1 MATIPDPDHAG
12 HRPDLSVL
20 QALLFD
26 LDGVI
31 TRTATLHAA
40 AWKRLLDDF
49 MERWEAQNNRQCAP
63 FAQPEDYLRHIDG
76 KRRYDG
82 VDAFLRSRAIE
93 LPWGQPA
100 DSPATVTVCGVG
112 NAKNRYFAE
121 LLTQRGL
128 DVYDDA
134 VALIHA
140 ARARGLKLAVVSA
153 SENCRAILTQ
163 VGLLDQFD
171 TIVSGTEAA
180 QLGLAGKPQP
190 DTYLK
195 ASELLGSHPP
205 TPTFWRMRSPAST
218 PGEPA
223 SSASWSASTGEPAPI
238 SRAPARTSSAPIFHS
253 SSEATIRAASLSGAV
268 AGSALD
274 GARLT
279 PNLQR
284 LPDVCRGRGGRIR
297 GTSADEPSVV
307 AVCRLGWRLCGAGM
321 LVSGGGTRSGR
332 SPVRSDRGC
341 GGRLVEGSRDLLR
354 ERVG

>member
-195 ASELLGSHPP
+195 ASELLGV
-205 TPTFWRMRSPAST
+205 
-218 PGEPA
+218 
-223 SSASWSASTGEPAPI
+223 
-238 SRAPARTSSAPIFHS
+238 APANADVLEDAISGIHAG
-253 SSEATIRAASLSGAV
+253 RAGKFGLVVGV
-268 AGSALD
+268 D
-274 GARLT
+274 
-279 PNLQR
+279 
-284 LPDVCRGRGGRIR
+284 R
-297 GTSADEPSVV
+297 GTGAD
-307 AVCRLGWRLCGAGM
+307 LTGAGAHI
-321 LVSGGGTRSGR
+321 VC
-332 SPVRSDRGC
+332 SD
-341 GGRLVEGSRDLLR
+341 LSQLL
-354 ERVG
+354 